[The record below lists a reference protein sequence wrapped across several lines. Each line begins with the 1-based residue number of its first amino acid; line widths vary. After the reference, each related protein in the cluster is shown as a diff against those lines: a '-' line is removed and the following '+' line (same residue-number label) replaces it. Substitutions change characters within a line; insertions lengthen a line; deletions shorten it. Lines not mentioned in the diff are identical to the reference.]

1 MVQMRLMVETTGA
14 AENRWRNFLE
24 FILDSAVE
32 KGVSLLTLICFFR

>member
-1 MVQMRLMVETTGA
+1 MVETTGA

-32 KGVSLLTLICFFR
+32 